1 MAAVPKFY
9 ETNGSAGSPVVTPI
23 STLVFCSDDANAP
36 GNEHP
41 MVKPTAS
48 VNRSFCKVLACG
60 FSTGPAT
67 SCSDIKIYSDGA
79 IGWTGATW
87 YVGDQFPTTYVQAT
101 GTVGGSG
108 TEMTALFTGVITSK
122 TNFQNFTSSA
132 PLALSMAKTTGTG
145 VYTDYFVMQVDLSTS
160 CNVGALA
167 AEGLTMTWLEV

>member
-1 MAAVPKFY
+1 MAAVAKFY
-9 ETNGSAGSPVVTPI
+9 ETNGAVGAPVVTPI
-23 STLVFCSDDANAP
+23 STLVFCTSDDTAP

-48 VNRSFCKVLACG
+48 VNRSYCKILACG

-67 SCSDIKIYSDGA
+67 SCSDVKISSDGT

-101 GTVGGSG
+101 GTVGGTG
-108 TEMTALFTGVITSK
+108 TEMTALYTGVVTSK
-122 TNFQNFTSSA
+122 TNFQNYTSAA

-145 VYTDYFVMQVDLSTS
+145 VYTDYFIMQVDLSTS
-160 CNVGALA
+160 AVVGALS